1 MPKLKG
7 FTLIKL
13 LVVIAVIALLM
24 AILTPSL
31 QRIKEQ
37 TREMACRTNMCQY
50 CIAQTIYL
58 DDHDYSMPVFAY
70 YNYSMNIYL
79 GSKSA
84 SSGGGVQ
91 RLGSA
96 LVKEV

>member
-7 FTLIKL
+7 FTLIEL
-13 LVVIAVIALLM
+13 LVVAIIALLM
-24 AILTPSL
+24 PSL
-31 QRIKEQ
+31 QRVKEQ
-37 TREMACRTNMCQY
+37 TREMACRTNMRQY

-58 DDHDYSMPVFAY
+58 DDHDYSIPVVPY

-84 SSGGGVQ
+84 ASGGGVQ

-96 LVKEV
+96 LAKEA